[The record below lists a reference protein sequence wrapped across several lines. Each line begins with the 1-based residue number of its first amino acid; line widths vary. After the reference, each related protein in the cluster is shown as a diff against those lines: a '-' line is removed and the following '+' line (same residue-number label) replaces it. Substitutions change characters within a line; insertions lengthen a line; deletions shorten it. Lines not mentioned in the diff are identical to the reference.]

1 MLFDNVDNRND
12 KGEIV
17 QAFDYE
23 QAYRMRSDG
32 QSYEEIAE
40 FFDVQVKTVKQHLWG
55 KFPEDKAIDA
65 YKKNLPNELMKKQK
79 VILESITVE
88 SIAAAPLKDKAMAF
102 GILFDKTRLEEGKS
116 TENIA
121 HKYSDMIERIHAKRK
136 NNSVIDV
143 EVSKQP

>member
-23 QAYRMRSDG
+23 QAYRMREEG
-32 QSYEEIAE
+32 QTYEEIAE
-40 FFDVQVKTVKQHLWG
+40 FFDVGIKAVKHHLWG
-55 KFPEDKAIDA
+55 KFPEDKAIDD
-65 YKKNLPNELMKKQK
+65 YKKNLPKVLLGKQK
-79 VILESITVE
+79 VILDSITEE

-136 NNSVIDV
+136 SNSVIDV
-143 EVSKQP
+143 EVSEQP